1 MAQFLDSTP
10 TPPREE
16 TSPKDTSPDIIGKL
30 RGMIQEISRDE
41 DYDVEKIE
49 DGFIMDIPVL
59 YKSEECES
67 DTCEEVRRQFVYIT
81 ANRKSGDGEDMY
93 QVFTICAPE
102 DERFYKS
109 ALLLNMNLPFG
120 AIAISQVEGKSY
132 FVLVDTY
139 LVSDVSTKEME
150 LSILSLAKAGD
161 RIEKILVGDDLS

>member
-1 MAQFLDSTP
+1 MTDAGQ
-10 TPPREE
+10 
-16 TSPKDTSPDIIGKL
+16 KDMILKL
-30 RGMIQEISRDE
+30 KGMIEEISADE
-41 DYDVEKIE
+41 DYDVETID

-59 YKSEECES
+59 YRPEESETDE
-67 DTCEEVRRQFVYIT
+67 CEEVRRQFVYIT
-81 ANRKSGDGEDMY
+81 ANRKSGDGEEMY

-120 AIAISQVEGKSY
+120 AIAVSEVEGKSY

-139 LVSDVSTKEME
+139 LVTDVTTKELE

-161 RIEKILVGDDLS
+161 RIEKILVGDDVS